1 MAVQSATSQVQYVGN
16 ASTVTAYPVPFRFDD
31 NSHIYVDVTTQS
43 GVTTSLTET
52 TDYVLTG
59 AGEESGG
66 EVVTV
71 AAVPA
76 TSTVTIYRLVP
87 ITQLTSYEE
96 GGDFPASSH
105 ERALDKL
112 TQIAQQTERKASQS
126 IRVLE
131 ADGERDPL
139 AAIAN
144 SVLGLDSSKQ
154 PKAMTADELK
164 TFLALTGVTLS
175 VDAGMRTFADAGERA
190 LMVPQ
195 FTGQLGTQRDTNLV
209 YISTGTSA
217 GDWGLLT
224 ASLAMILAGTFTA
237 DATGRGKFANEFVN
251 AALLASDAVTTAKI
265 LDLNVTA
272 GKLAAALDL
281 SGKTLTMPS
290 ALFASMAPA
299 GAVLQVQYTSLRTLT
314 EIPNAT
320 ALNDNIPVITNGV
333 SLCSKVIT
341 PSSASNKI
349 LVQYG
354 VTMLGQGDPNQTT
367 VFACRAGVTNA
378 LSCLYSDEANN
389 QSIAL
394 TGAYLDSPASTSEL
408 TYSVRATSSGA
419 AMWVN
424 GFNSTTRQGGGVQDG
439 AWILL
444 SEIKG

>member
-16 ASTVTAYPVPFRFDD
+16 ASTVTAYPVPFRFDS
-31 NSHIYVDVTTQS
+31 NSHIYVDVTTQA

-164 TFLALTGVTLS
+164 TFLSLTGVTLS
-175 VDAGMRTFADAGERA
+175 VDAGMRTFADDGERA

-195 FTGQLGTQRDTNLV
+195 FTGQIGTQRDTNLV

-265 LDLNVTA
+265 LNENVTA

-290 ALFASMAPA
+290 GHWAAIAPA
-299 GAVLQVQYTSLRTLT
+299 GAVLQTVKGTPYTANSNLT
-314 EIPNAT
+314 ATIP
-320 ALNDNIPVITNGV
+320 DDDRIPQIGEGTQII
-333 SLCSKVIT
+333 SASIT
-341 PSSASNKI
+341 PSSASNRILIRFSGFAAASSGSTGVIALFRDSTANAIYASAQHSGSGGTSQQI
-349 LVQYG
+349 LVDYED
-354 VTMLGQGDPNQTT
+354 LPATT
-367 VFACRAGVTNA
+367 SAT
-378 LSCLYSDEANN
+378 
-389 QSIAL
+389 
-394 TGAYLDSPASTSEL
+394 
-408 TYSVRATSSGA
+408 TYSIRFGPVGGQTWRFNGDASNRYFGGSA
-419 AMWVN
+419 AAN
-424 GFNSTTRQGGGVQDG
+424 IFLQ
-439 AWILL
+439 
-444 SEIKG
+444 EIKG